1 VAMDVVYKSIGI
13 LLKTLTMRYLVRRK
27 TNDHALNTLVMQLL
41 KVKHYTIQ
49 MKIIKY
55 LKIIEVKR
63 KFDNFVRN
71 KELKNY

>member
-1 VAMDVVYKSIGI
+1 MDVVYKSIGI
-13 LLKTLTMRYLVRRK
+13 LLKILTMRYLVRRK
-27 TNDHALNTLVMQLL
+27 TNDHVSKYFSHATFKSQTLFNPDD
-41 KVKHYTIQ
+41 KV
-49 MKIIKY
+49 IKY